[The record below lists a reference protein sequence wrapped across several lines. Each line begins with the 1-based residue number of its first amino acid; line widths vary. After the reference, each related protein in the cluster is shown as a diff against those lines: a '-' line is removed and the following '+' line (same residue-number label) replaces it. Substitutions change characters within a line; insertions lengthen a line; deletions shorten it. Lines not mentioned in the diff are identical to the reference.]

1 MTSPPELKLDGAF
14 YQHFQTLLEDHIPG
28 CSPAEVH
35 GILTG
40 LICSGESEVSFDS
53 WQNLLMDSKTQSSD
67 NERMGDALSA
77 LITLIDR
84 ALQSQDFAFRL
95 LLPPDSESVSNR
107 TQALAHWCHG
117 FTLGLRWNGAIE
129 PNTLEPDAA
138 EAIIDIADIAR
149 ADTTSVAPDDETA
162 LAEIEEYLRVAAQ
175 LIFEATRPPPAVAQP
190 KD

>member
-1 MTSPPELKLDGAF
+1 
-14 YQHFQTLLEDHIPG
+14 
-28 CSPAEVH
+28 
-35 GILTG
+35 
-40 LICSGESEVSFDS
+40 
-53 WQNLLMDSKTQSSD
+53 MDPKTQSPH

-138 EAIIDIADIAR
+138 EAIIDIANIAR
-149 ADTTSVAPDDETA
+149 ADTASAAPDDETA

-175 LIFEATRPPPAVAQP
+175 LIFEATRPPAAVAQP

>member
-1 MTSPPELKLDGAF
+1 MTSPPELKLDGDF
-14 YQHFQTLLEDHIPG
+14 YQHFQTLLEDQVPG

-40 LICSGESEVSFDS
+40 LTCSGESQTSFDS
-53 WQNLLMDSKTQSSD
+53 WQNLLIDSKTQSSHGD
-67 NERMGDALSA
+67 RVGDALNA

-95 LLPPDSESVSNR
+95 LLPPDSDSATNR

-149 ADTTSVAPDDETA
+149 ADTTSVVPDDETA
-162 LAEIEEYLRVAAQ
+162 IAEIEEYLRVAAQ
-175 LIFEATRPPPAVAQP
+175 LIFEATRSLPAAAQP